1 MSLAPTE
8 RHAIAGQ
15 PSSLLSTSWGP
26 AAGAQ
31 IQTSPGASALAAPHQ
46 NLCGCR
52 IKKARLQTHW
62 LGMLEAVVLLG
73 GVAGLIGGLYL
84 LATSPL
90 PGVVTILASMTLLL
104 SSVGKLSEAQE
115 FRQRCE
121 VDEELFPQVSA
132 HRTRA
137 NLGHMNRLP
146 R

>member
-1 MSLAPTE
+1 MSLAHTD
-8 RHAIAGQ
+8 RHATSGQ
-15 PSSLLSTSWGP
+15 PPLPLSRQWGP

-46 NLCGCR
+46 DLR
-52 IKKARLQTHW
+52 ATLTRRARAEW
-62 LGMLEAVVLLG
+62 LGFLETGVMLG

-90 PGVVTILASMTLLL
+90 PGVVTMLASMTLLL
-104 SSVGKLSEAQE
+104 SSVGKLGAEQEA
-115 FRQRCE
+115 RQRCE
-121 VDEELFPQVSA
+121 VTQVSA

-137 NLGHMNRLP
+137 NLGHRSGLD